1 MLSPCCNKIPD
12 KNKSTLVC
20 LAHSLQ
26 CLPVVVGKARLQEY
40 KAAGHTVLTV
50 RQQGERHAGAQLA
63 LAF

>member
-12 KNKSTLVC
+12 KKKSTRAC
-20 LAHSLQ
+20 LARRLP

-40 KAAGHTVLTV
+40 KAAGHTALTV
-50 RQQGERHAGAQLA
+50 REQGERHVGAQLA